1 MKDNTLEEWK
11 QRHNVLI
18 VEMLELLKL
27 PKELEEYCFKLWDLS
42 RGRSPRIPTS
52 LIVDCV
58 YTIAHIS
65 GNRRS
70 LKDMMAAAK
79 IVLNRKT
86 KPFNQD
92 KRVDSKRWIDNDWAK
107 GIILD
112 IAPDPNILED
122 LLER

>member
-1 MKDNTLEEWK
+1 MKDSSLDEWK
-11 QRHNVLI
+11 ERHYKLI
-18 VEMLELLKL
+18 KQTLNELDL
-27 PKELEEYCFKLWDLS
+27 PKELEVYCFKLWDLS
-42 RGRSPRIPTS
+42 RSKSPRIPTS

-58 YTIAHIS
+58 YTVAHIS

-79 IVLNRKT
+79 VVLNRKT

-92 KRVDSKRWIDNDWAK
+92 KRVDSKRWIETDWAK
-107 GIILD
+107 DIIFGI
-112 IAPDPNILED
+112 AQDPQILED